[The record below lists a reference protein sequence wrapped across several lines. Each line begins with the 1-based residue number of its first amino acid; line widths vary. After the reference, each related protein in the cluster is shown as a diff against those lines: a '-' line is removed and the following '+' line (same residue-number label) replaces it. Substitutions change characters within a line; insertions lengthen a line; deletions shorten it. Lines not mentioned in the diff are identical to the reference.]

1 MGGQGHIVSIGYRQL
16 KVRACYQPLSCQRL
30 IAERVTCGHA
40 DKGTG
45 KKQDIKIT
53 GASTLGS
60 DEVDRMVKDAEQY
73 ADEDK
78 KQREAVDVKNQV
90 SCSSVLIRDS
100 LLSRCVPEHAC
111 YPVQEL
117 AECMLHR
124 WVACMFC

>member
-1 MGGQGHIVSIGYRQL
+1 M
-16 KVRACYQPLSCQRL
+16 AP
-30 IAERVTCGHA
+30 A

-78 KQREAVDVKNQV
+78 KRREAVDVKNQ
-90 SCSSVLIRDS
+90 
-100 LLSRCVPEHAC
+100 AC
-111 YPVQEL
+111 YSLCSNIRIVVPPCSMSACRAVWLTHEL
-117 AECMLHR
+117 LLC
-124 WVACMFC
+124 CY